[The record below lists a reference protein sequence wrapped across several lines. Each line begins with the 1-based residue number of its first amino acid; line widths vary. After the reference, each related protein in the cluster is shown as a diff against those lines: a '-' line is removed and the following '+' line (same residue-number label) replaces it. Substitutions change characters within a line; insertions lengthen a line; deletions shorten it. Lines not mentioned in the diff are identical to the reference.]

1 MEVKSIFMN
10 LILKTYE
17 KQDAANAS
25 RQERVSA
32 GDLNKDTVTISPKA
46 GKRLFRDIME
56 NSLKKGLDE
65 GLKNEN

>member
-17 KQDAANAS
+17 KQDAASVA
-25 RQERVSA
+25 RQDRV
-32 GDLNKDTVTISPKA
+32 GNDRNRDTVTISPRT

-56 NSLKKGLDE
+56 NSLKKSLDE

>member
-25 RQERVSA
+25 RQDRVINER
-32 GDLNKDTVTISPKA
+32 NRDTVTISPRA

-56 NSLKKGLDE
+56 NSLKKSLDE

>member
-17 KQDAANAS
+17 KQDAANAA
-25 RQERVSA
+25 RQDRVS
-32 GDLNKDTVTISPKA
+32 DRNRDTVTISPRA

-56 NSLKKGLDE
+56 NSLKKSLDE